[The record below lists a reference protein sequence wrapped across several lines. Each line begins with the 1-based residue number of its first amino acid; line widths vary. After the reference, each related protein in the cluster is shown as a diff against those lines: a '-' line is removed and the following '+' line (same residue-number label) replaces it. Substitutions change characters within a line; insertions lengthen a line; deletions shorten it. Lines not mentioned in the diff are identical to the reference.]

1 MRKTRR
7 NSVSDDSTLHFKL
20 TTFTFLFSYRADKR
34 LITTLHSHTLSVHLE
49 LGGNMQRLCHN
60 LFTSRLLES
69 LFCMHFSLYSL
80 YIFSSLRITSDLF
93 ARYRAYRP
101 LRELMRRS
109 VEREERCGHRNET
122 AAAQLGITC
131 MTRCSSGQWTS

>member
-20 TTFTFLFSYRADKR
+20 TTFTFLFSKRPDKR
-34 LITTLHSHTLSVHLE
+34 LITILHLHTLCSVHLE
-49 LGGNMQRLCHN
+49 LVVCKDCAIIYLLPGFLKVSFVCTSLCT
-60 LFTSRLLES
+60 L
-69 LFCMHFSLYSL
+69 C
-80 YIFSSLRITSDLF
+80 IFSSLGITSDLF

-131 MTRCSSGQWTS
+131 MTRCSSGLWTS